1 MNIPFRR
8 TLIAAA
14 LAAALVAAL
23 AAPAHAAPDDRAMAP
38 SGKDHQSLYWQ
49 GHEQLKAGR
58 WEDAAA
64 RFAELEQALRQS
76 EPASADAALYWRAY
90 AQAKGKRVGEARAS
104 LDRLVREF
112 PDSRWKAEVARLR
125 KELGG
130 ATHADK
136 DDNALVDAAID
147 GLIAAPPER
156 SLPLL
161 KRVMDGNYPTRSKRR
176 ALFVLSQLDSPEA
189 SALVLQSAR
198 SGDLPLRREAIS
210 MLGIGGDPAAMQ
222 ALQEIYRSAPEPEI
236 RRAVL
241 DAYMVAGHKAG
252 LLAVALDPAE
262 PKLQRQAVN
271 LLGASGGN
279 DELRRLLD
287 QQTDETLLDAVVDA
301 LGIADDSATLVAVA
315 RDGRRTPKLRGSA
328 LQALGIGGNAAELGT
343 LYRELDDPALREA
356 ALHGLLIAG
365 ASKQL
370 TELYKAAR
378 NDEEKRRVLRVL
390 TTVGDDAALDAI
402 EAAITAGERQ

>member
-8 TLIAAA
+8 NLIAAA
-14 LAAALVAAL
+14 LAVALVAAL
-23 AAPAHAAPDDRAMAP
+23 GAPAQAAPDDRAMAP
-38 SGKDHQSLYWQ
+38 SGKDHQTLYWQ

-64 RFAELEQALRQS
+64 RFAELEEALRRS

-90 AQAKGKRVGEARAS
+90 AQAKAKRVGEARAS
-104 LDRLVREF
+104 LDRLAREF
-112 PDSRWKAEVARLR
+112 PDSRWKTEVERLR

-130 ATHADK
+130 ASRADK
-136 DDNALVDAAID
+136 DENALVDAAID

-156 SLPLL
+156 ALPLL

-189 SALVLQSAR
+189 SALVLASAR
-198 SGDLPLRREAIS
+198 SGEIPLRREAIN
-210 MLGIGGDPAAMQ
+210 MLGIGGNPAALQ
-222 ALQEIYRSAPEPEI
+222 SLQEIYRSAPEPEI

-279 DELRRLLD
+279 DELRRLLE
-287 QQTDETLLDAVVDA
+287 QQTDEKLLDAVIDA
-301 LGIADDSATLVAVA
+301 LGIADDSATLIAVA
-315 RDGRRTPKLRGSA
+315 RDGKRSSKLRRSA
-328 LQALGIGGNAAELGT
+328 LQALGSVAAGAELGT
-343 LYRELDDPALREA
+343 LYRELDDPELREA
-356 ALHGLLIAG
+356 ALHGLMIAG
-365 ASKQL
+365 DSKQL
-370 TELYKAAR
+370 TELYKSAR
-378 NDEEKRRVLRVL
+378 NDEEKRQVLRVL

-402 EAAITAGERQ
+402 EAAITAGERK